1 MVIKLYTT
9 ELSPSVRAS
18 IMAFEIFQVPYENIE
33 VNLSDKSMLDPEFLN
48 KNPMRTVPVLEDE
61 DFILHDG
68 HAILMYLA
76 DAYGTED
83 SWYPKDY
90 KTRAL
95 VNQKLSFINE
105 IIFSGF
111 KKIAYSVVVER
122 RKTLMPQW
130 IETIEEGYSIM
141 EKFLSKTTYI
151 ATDDVTIADLSAY
164 SNMSCLMYV
173 IPVDR
178 QKYPKTLKWCHVMEM
193 QPYCK
198 EFNNK
203 SAATFGDLY
212 KLIMSH

>member
-61 DFILHDG
+61 DFILHDC

-83 SWYPKDY
+83 TWYPKDY
-90 KTRAL
+90 KARAL
-95 VNQKLSFINE
+95 VNQKLAFINE

-141 EKFLSKTTYI
+141 EKFLNKTTYI

-164 SNMSCLMYV
+164 SNMSCLIYV